1 MKEAH
6 IENTCTKTVPCT
18 SSKHIYRY
26 TGVITPSTSTGL
38 VIMQLDKENKKNKKK
53 KKKNDSVQFGLKGS
67 VIKPQ
72 CHKFYLV
79 HLGGLQV
86 GLHQPQSVVYP
97 CTAGSVFW

>member
-1 MKEAH
+1 
-6 IENTCTKTVPCT
+6 
-18 SSKHIYRY
+18 
-26 TGVITPSTSTGL
+26 
-38 VIMQLDKENKKNKKK
+38 MQLDKGKKNKE
-53 KKKNDSVQFGLKGS
+53 NDSVLFGPKGS

-86 GLHQPQSVVYP
+86 GLRQPQSVVYP